1 MKKALGMLTLAGI
14 LTPVTHTSANG
25 LPFGGEADDS
35 YRKYLLLDSGLMLRL
50 LNMAMGDITQIT
62 SQILTMGAAELVNKG
77 AVAEMIVGLEYLR
90 YQTPNIRHDLFYWVR
105 QAKNSQAEVDYVVGH
120 RQRILPI
127 EVKAGTQ
134 GGMKSLWMFMQEKKI
149 TDAVRCSLENFG
161 KLEYCDK
168 ESGIIRNVA
177 ICPIYAISKM
187 QDFWK

>member
-1 MKKALGMLTLAGI
+1 MVKRFFSFAALLLLGMVL
-14 LTPVTHTSANG
+14 G
-25 LPFGGEADDS
+25 L
-35 YRKYLLLDSGLMLRL
+35 
-50 LNMAMGDITQIT
+50 
-62 SQILTMGAAELVNKG
+62 
-77 AVAEMIVGLEYLR
+77 
-90 YQTPNIRHDLFYWVR
+90 
-105 QAKNSQAEVDYVVGH
+105 
-120 RQRILPI
+120 LPI